1 MRFLLSFAP
10 AMLLTG
16 AAFAADLPNP
26 ALTPGDALTAVP
38 TAKAATCLSKLTG
51 QEVSKGD
58 PVTQEMVCT
67 SGYTKCVRAVA
78 PPVRASAFH
87 GYGLQGNH
95 TGYCE
100 GQEGCEL
107 DHLVSLEIGG
117 SNSVKNLWPQS
128 FDTSPWN
135 AHVKDQLEN
144 FFHAEVCAGRI
155 PLEQAQKEIS
165 SNWIDAYRK
174 YLGEPR

>member
-1 MRFLLSFAP
+1 MRYLLALVP
-10 AMLLTG
+10 ATAMAGSVL
-16 AAFAADLPNP
+16 AADLPTP
-26 ALTPGDALTAVP
+26 AVTPGDVLTGVP
-38 TAKAATCLSKLTG
+38 TPKAAACLSGLTH
-51 QEVSKGD
+51 QHVSKGE
-58 PVTQEMVCT
+58 PITLEMICT
-67 SGYTKCVRAVA
+67 PGYTKCVRAVA

-87 GYGLQGNH
+87 NYGLQRNR

-107 DHLVSLEIGG
+107 DHLISLEIGG

-144 FFHAEVCAGRI
+144 FFHAEVCAGRM
-155 PLEQAQKEIS
+155 PLEQAQREIA
-165 SNWIDAYRK
+165 SNWIEAYRK